1 VKKIVFFLLLSLVV
15 DLASGQSVIA
25 PDAKSYSLSTN
36 GQDASGFSITGFNST
51 TTLLASI
58 GLPSAPAGTTFYIT
72 TTTGITPASG
82 FTLTGNKTR
91 LVFTG
96 TQANINNALASLKV
110 NTGSTNGIIQLS
122 VSATVNPSGY
132 FYNPTNGHFYRP
144 ISTGTSYTN
153 ARAAAL
159 NTTFKG
165 QQGYLVTITSADEDA
180 FIFNNVPQNNIWF
193 ALTDEVTEG
202 VWVIDAG
209 PEKGTIIKTQNGQTA
224 GNIVG
229 QYNNWAPGEPNDSG
243 GEDYAVTK
251 WNGSQ
256 WNDLPNNF
264 SNPYVIEYG
273 TWSNPDDQTF
283 TDFYSNSASHTV
295 GEVFRVQLQLNTVTD
310 IAKNKF
316 LAKMYVEQNGQYVQ
330 TTSSPFKAFSLLG
343 RLDVTTELDTQK
355 INNNTAYKPHKV
367 EFQNWN
373 QTELI
378 TLYDQ
383 IVTVSDVY
391 LAFKE
396 LANVGLLGNQSG
408 LEFSSGIQFL
418 NADVDGNGVFNSTDT
433 YRLLQHLTGEQSL
446 MDGTI
451 TLDSI
456 MKVLSKQEYDNITK
470 LNWNTFYNQTRS
482 NYEPIQLST
491 EILNQT
497 LNYNI
502 FWKGDVNMS
511 HSVQQTISAP
521 TVLQNYNVQD
531 QPQAIIFTELVNGK
545 AIMDIEVYSDSK
557 NLTGI
562 QFKVNYDNT
571 RLLFDRI
578 ESPTYQNVK
587 TFGVDRNGYVNVGS
601 LVYEGNSI
609 LDSKLNFKVIFT
621 PKTELNNLLGLISI
635 DNTDAVNREGK
646 QVKVDVK

>member
-1 VKKIVFFLLLSLVV
+1 MKNLVSLLLLLLLYYTSY
-15 DLASGQSVIA
+15 GQSVIS
-25 PDAKSYSLSTN
+25 PDAKSFSLSTN

-58 GLPSAPAGTTFYIT
+58 GLPTAPTGTTFYIT

-96 TQANINNALASLKV
+96 TEDDINNALSSLKV

-153 ARAAAL
+153 ARSTSL

-193 ALTDEVTEG
+193 ALTDEITEG
-202 VWVIDAG
+202 VWIIDAG

-229 QYNNWAPGEPNDSG
+229 QYNNWAGGEPNNSG
-243 GEDYAVTK
+243 GEHYAVTK

-256 WNDLPNNF
+256 WNDLPNSF

-273 TWSNPDDQTF
+273 TWTNPDDQTF
-283 TDFYSNSASHTV
+283 TDFYSNSVSHTV
-295 GEVFRVQLQLNTVTD
+295 GEVFRVQLQLNTVTG
-310 IAKNKF
+310 IEKNKF

-373 QTELI
+373 QTELM

-383 IVTVSDVY
+383 ILTVSDVY

-396 LANVGLLGNQSG
+396 LSNVGLLGNQSG

-418 NADVDGNGVFNSTDT
+418 NADVDGNGIFNSTDT

-446 MDGTI
+446 VDGTI
-451 TLDSI
+451 TLGSI
-456 MKVLSKQEYDNITK
+456 MKVLSKQDYDSVTK

-482 NYEPIQLST
+482 NYEPIQIST
-491 EILNQT
+491 EVLNQT

-511 HSVQQTISAP
+511 HSVQQTNSQP
-521 TVLQNYNVQD
+521 TYIENNTLQNESKLSVISELDGDKVILYIDFNSNKNSVSGVQL
-531 QPQAIIFTELVNGK
+531 II
-545 AIMDIEVYSDSK
+545 
-557 NLTGI
+557 
-562 QFKVNYDNT
+562 NYDNT
-571 RLLFDRI
+571 RLNFDKVEYETSVNSTNFINDRGSYI
-578 ESPTYQNVK
+578 SVGSIITDGINSFDNTMGYKVIFNTKQNVK
-587 TFGVDRNGYVNVGS
+587 NV
-601 LVYEGNSI
+601 
-609 LDSKLNFKVIFT
+609 
-621 PKTELNNLLGLISI
+621 LGLISI
-635 DNTDAVNREGK
+635 QNTEVVGNDGK
-646 QVKVDVK
+646 KIKVRVE

>member
-1 VKKIVFFLLLSLVV
+1 MKKLVSLLFLLLLYYTSY
-15 DLASGQSVIA
+15 GQSIIA

-36 GQDASGFSITGFNST
+36 GQDASGFSITGFSSST
-51 TTLLASI
+51 ILLASI

-72 TTTGITPASG
+72 TTSGLTPASG

-96 TQANINNALASLKV
+96 TQANINNALSSLKV
-110 NTGSTNGIIQLS
+110 NTGSTNGVIQLS
-122 VSATVNPSGY
+122 VSATVNPAGY

-144 ISTGTSYTN
+144 ISSGTSYTN
-153 ARAAAL
+153 ARALAL

-165 QQGYLVTITSADEDA
+165 QQGYLVTITSSDEDA
-180 FIFNNVPQNNIWF
+180 FIYNNVPQTNIWF

-202 VWVIDAG
+202 IWVIDAG
-209 PEKGTIIKTQNGQTA
+209 PEKGTVIKTSNGQFT
-224 GNIVG
+224 GNISG
-229 QYNNWAPGEPNDSG
+229 QYNNWAPGEPNNSG
-243 GEDYAVTK
+243 NEHYAVTK

-273 TWSNPDDQTF
+273 TWTNPDDQTF
-283 TDFYSNSASHTV
+283 TDFYSNSVSHTV
-295 GEVFRVQLQLNTVTD
+295 GEVFRVQLQLNTVTG
-310 IAKNKF
+310 IEKNKF

-373 QTELI
+373 QTELM

-383 IVTVSDVY
+383 ILTVSDVY

-396 LANVGLLGNQSG
+396 LSNVGLLGNQSG

-418 NADVDGNGVFNSTDT
+418 NADVDGNGIFNSTDT

-446 MDGTI
+446 VDGTI
-451 TLDSI
+451 TLGSI
-456 MKVLSKQEYDNITK
+456 MKVLSKQDYDSVTK

-482 NYEPIQLST
+482 NYEPIQIST
-491 EILNQT
+491 EVLNQT

-511 HSVQQTISAP
+511 HSVQQTNSQP
-521 TVLQNYNVQD
+521 TYIENNTLQNESKLSVISELDGDKVILYIDFNSNKNSVSGVQL
-531 QPQAIIFTELVNGK
+531 II
-545 AIMDIEVYSDSK
+545 
-557 NLTGI
+557 
-562 QFKVNYDNT
+562 NYDNT
-571 RLLFDRI
+571 RLNFDKVEYETSVNSTNFINDRGSYI
-578 ESPTYQNVK
+578 SVGSIITDGINSFDNTMGYKVIFNTKQNVK
-587 TFGVDRNGYVNVGS
+587 NV
-601 LVYEGNSI
+601 
-609 LDSKLNFKVIFT
+609 
-621 PKTELNNLLGLISI
+621 LGLISI
-635 DNTDAVNREGK
+635 QNTEVVGNDGK
-646 QVKVDVK
+646 KIKVRVE